1 MFVFVKRIVDGLR
14 IRRKQSGDILTNQS
28 VFQHG
33 AHLRAKFVGVAPA
46 IHPTARSCVGKKGL
60 DVRVYM
66 ALSALALYSKV
77 SFCCSC
83 GMRSRKSA
91 FFRGILLIG
100 IIYDPCF
107 NTINSTAH
115 TETRHVGRHSANRD
129 FGFYAYTIHLC
140 RARYLFHSVG
150 GLCLLRRYAAKP
162 QKRSD
167 AKTHGFI
174 FIDGAFCV

>member
-1 MFVFVKRIVDGLR
+1 MIRIVCDQIVVAPCKSIVCLENARQFVFVKRIVCG
-14 IRRKQSGDILTNQS
+14 ICVRREQSGDIFPKQS

-33 AHLRAKFVGVAPA
+33 AHLRTKLVGVAPA

-66 ALSALALYSKV
+66 ALSAPALCSKV

-107 NTINSTAH
+107 NTTNNTAH
-115 TETRHVGRHSANRD
+115 T
-129 FGFYAYTIHLC
+129 
-140 RARYLFHSVG
+140 
-150 GLCLLRRYAAKP
+150 
-162 QKRSD
+162 
-167 AKTHGFI
+167 
-174 FIDGAFCV
+174 